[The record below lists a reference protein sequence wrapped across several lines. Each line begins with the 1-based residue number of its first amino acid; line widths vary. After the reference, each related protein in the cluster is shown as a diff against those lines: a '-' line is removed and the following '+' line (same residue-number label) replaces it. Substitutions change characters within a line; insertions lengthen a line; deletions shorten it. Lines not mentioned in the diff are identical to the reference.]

1 MVKADSVPDG
11 KRPVSMAGVDMDRRS
26 EVAITYPQRRNMK
39 LTTKKR
45 EMLSSIA
52 SSPRLPSQFTH
63 GMAQIM
69 KPDIVLMYLAEM
81 HEAGYIF
88 ENSAGQYE
96 ITHLGRRKLEEKEKE
111 SITEIPT
118 WRMRGTYRTGDG
130 DTPIFQRP
138 GSDHAHLKRL
148 GF

>member
-1 MVKADSVPDG
+1 
-11 KRPVSMAGVDMDRRS
+11 
-26 EVAITYPQRRNMK
+26 MK
-39 LTTKKR
+39 LTEKR
-45 EMLSSIA
+45 RWMLSQIA
-52 SSPRLPSQFTH
+52 SSPRLPTQFTH

-96 ITHLGRRKLEEKEKE
+96 ITHLGRRKLDEKKE
-111 SITEIPT
+111 HVVEIPT

-138 GSDHAHLKRL
+138 GSVHSHIKSLTPFKE
-148 GF
+148 